1 MLDAVVGSL
10 LGHKAHGVTPTRCG
24 ELAHGGPLV
33 SLGIIEQH
41 ICQIAAILA
50 PCNDESLLYRL

>member
-10 LGHKAHGVTPTRCG
+10 LGHKAHGVFTTGGG

-33 SLGIIEQH
+33 SLRIIEQH
-41 ICQIAAILA
+41 IRTSC
-50 PCNDESLLYRL
+50 CNDGSLYGL